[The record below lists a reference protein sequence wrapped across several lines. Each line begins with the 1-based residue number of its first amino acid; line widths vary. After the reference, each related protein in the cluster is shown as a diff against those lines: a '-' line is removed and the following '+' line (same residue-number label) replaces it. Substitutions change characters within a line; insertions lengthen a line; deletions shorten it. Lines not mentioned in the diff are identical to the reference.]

1 MGHIHTN
8 AGQVDQTVTAYVVR
22 RDGDDIYVMLHMH
35 KTLKTLLPVGGHIE
49 LNETPWAAIGHEL
62 QEESG
67 YALGDLQVFQ
77 PTQRIA
83 ALSGAVVHPQP
94 FVMHTHAVT
103 PEHFHT
109 DASYLFLAQT
119 EPRGELAEGES
130 EDIRWLTRD
139 GIERMGS
146 DKLLTSTRQVCL
158 AIFDVFLE
166 QWQPTSTDVFSVAL
180 TDTQ

>member
-1 MGHIHTN
+1 MGHIHTS

-22 RDGDDIYVMLHMH
+22 RDGDDTYVMLHMH

-67 YALGDLQVFQ
+67 YSLGDLQILQ
-77 PTQRIA
+77 PAQRIMM
-83 ALSGAVVHPQP
+83 LDGAVVHPQP
-94 FVMHTHAVT
+94 FVVNTHAVA

-109 DASYLFLAQT
+109 DASYLLLAQT
-119 EPRGELAEGES
+119 EPRGERAEGES

-146 DKLLTSTRQVCL
+146 DKLLASTRQICL
-158 AIFDVFLE
+158 AIFDVFLGE
-166 QWQPTSTDVFSVAL
+166 WQPVETDVFSVEL
-180 TDTQ
+180 VDR